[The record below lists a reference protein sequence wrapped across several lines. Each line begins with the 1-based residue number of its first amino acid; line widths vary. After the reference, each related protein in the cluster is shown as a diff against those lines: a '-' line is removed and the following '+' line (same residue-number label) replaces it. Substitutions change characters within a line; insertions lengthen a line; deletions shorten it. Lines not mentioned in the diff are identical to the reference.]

1 LCHHLTHSRG
11 AHQRLRH
18 ILGPKLTHVPTPTEN
33 EQEHRQEHG
42 LALDTAR
49 PEVARPPL
57 FQVLLMNDDFT
68 PMDFVIEVLRSFF
81 GMDQERAVQ
90 VMLHVHTRGKGV
102 CGVFTREVAET
113 KVTQVNEYSRSNQ
126 HPLLCTMEKL

>member
-1 LCHHLTHSRG
+1 MTHEPE
-11 AHQRLRH
+11 H
-18 ILGPKLTHVPTPTEN
+18 
-33 EQEHRQEHG
+33 EQSHGHG
-42 LALDTAR
+42 LAVETAK

-57 FQVLLMNDDFT
+57 FQVVLLNDDFT
-68 PMDFVIEVLRSFF
+68 PMEFVIEVLRSFF
-81 GMDQERAVQ
+81 NMGQEKAVQ

-113 KVTQVNEYSRSNQ
+113 KVTQVNEYSRTHQ

>member
-1 LCHHLTHSRG
+1 MAHEPEHDRG
-11 AHQRLRH
+11 S
-18 ILGPKLTHVPTPTEN
+18 
-33 EQEHRQEHG
+33 EHG
-42 LALDTAR
+42 LALETSR

-57 FQVLLMNDDFT
+57 FQVVLLNDDFT
-68 PMDFVIEVLRSFF
+68 PMDFVVEVLRSFF
-81 GMDQERAVQ
+81 NLDQERAVQ

-113 KVTQVNEYSRSNQ
+113 KVTQVNEYSRAHQ